1 MERRRT
7 ARVAVSEDGAI
18 VYGLSKAA
26 ACVIQNISSYGAC
39 LEVSAPQDPALLPGE
54 FVLYRPAA
62 QSMRN
67 CRVVW
72 RSFQRIGV
80 EFKS

>member
-7 ARVAVSEDGAI
+7 PRVAVSEDGAI

-26 ACVIQNISSYGAC
+26 RCIIQNISPQGAC
-39 LEVSAPQDPALLPGE
+39 LEVSAPHDPVALPGE
-54 FVLYRPAA
+54 FVLYRPSAR
-62 QSMRN
+62 SIRN

-72 RSFQRIGV
+72 RAFQRIGV
-80 EFKS
+80 EFK

>member
-7 ARVAVSEDGAI
+7 PRVAISEDGAI

-26 ACVIQNISSYGAC
+26 HCVVQNISPQGAC
-39 LEVSAPQDPALLPGE
+39 LEVSAPLDPVVIPRE
-54 FVLYRPAA
+54 FVLYRPSAR
-62 QSMRN
+62 SIRN
-67 CRVVW
+67 CPVIW

-80 EFKS
+80 EFK